1 MNRIIKTAAIAAMA
15 AIGVIG
21 AAGAAHADTREGVKI
36 EVTTTVHQDGLA
48 FSHDFTGTI
57 TDQATGAFTATGT
70 NVDIATDGGSY
81 IYSMS
86 GNEHIVGTYKG
97 GKLTITS
104 GSRDMDAYT
113 WVGSAKTPNS
123 QGGAFTKAGSWST
136 VNDLGYG
143 THTNDT
149 LTGSVTLG

>member
-1 MNRIIKTAAIAAMA
+1 M
-15 AIGVIG
+15 
-21 AAGAAHADTREGVKI
+21 
-36 EVTTTVHQDGLA
+36 TTTVHQDGLA

-57 TDQATGAFTATGT
+57 TDQATAFTATGT
-70 NVDIATDGGSY
+70 NVDIATDSGTY
-81 IYSMS
+81 VYSMS

-123 QGGAFTKAGSWST
+123 QGGAFTKAGWWST